1 MRGSIAIFLLIF
13 SITVLADKPEW
24 AGKGKAT
31 DEQKA
36 DHHSAM
42 EAKADDMDEDADE
55 SREKAEKKKA
65 KSGKSKSMDDDGG
78 EMPGKG
84 VDQLVSGDGFP
95 ADDSEEDDFR
105 HTQGMQQ
112 GSRGRE
118 YPISIIW

>member
-84 VDQLVSGDGFP
+84 KMDQERKEMGKGTEMGQEKRQEHSKKWWRFW
-95 ADDSEEDDFR
+95 ED
-105 HTQGMQQ
+105 
-112 GSRGRE
+112 
-118 YPISIIW
+118 